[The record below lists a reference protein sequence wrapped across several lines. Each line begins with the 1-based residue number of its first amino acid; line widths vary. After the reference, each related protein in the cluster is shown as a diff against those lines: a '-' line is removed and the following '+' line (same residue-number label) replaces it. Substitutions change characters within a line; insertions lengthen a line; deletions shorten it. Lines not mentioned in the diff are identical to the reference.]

1 MIDITL
7 CDLASPEL
15 CDGVINDFSD
25 LLGHFFVH
33 SLVNFLMHFGGLYL
47 LFLYCALLVNDILFL
62 VGPFHFSHAVF
73 ERTDHGLQLLLL
85 VLLARLIVLY
95 QLALD

>member
-1 MIDITL
+1 MIDIALGDRT
-7 CDLASPEL
+7 SPEL
-15 CDGVINDFSD
+15 RDGGINDFSD

-62 VGPFHFSHAVF
+62 IGPFHFSHAVF

>member
-1 MIDITL
+1 MIDVAL
-7 CDLASPEL
+7 SDLTSPEL
-15 CDGVINDFSD
+15 RDGIINDFSD
-25 LLGHFFVH
+25 LLRHFFVH

-47 LFLYCALLVNDILFL
+47 LFLYCTLLVNDILFL
-62 VGPFHFSHAVF
+62 IGPFHFCHAVF
-73 ERTDHGLQLLLL
+73 ERADHSLQLLLL